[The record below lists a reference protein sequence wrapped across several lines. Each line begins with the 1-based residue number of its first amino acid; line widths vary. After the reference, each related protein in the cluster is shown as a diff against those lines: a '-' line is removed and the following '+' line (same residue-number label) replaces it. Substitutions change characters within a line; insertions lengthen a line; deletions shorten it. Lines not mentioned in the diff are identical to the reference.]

1 MKSNYAPLSKPTIVF
16 HWLAGLFFLTVL
28 GLGLYM
34 GELPKGPAKFE
45 IMDWHK
51 SLGFAFLFIALARVV
66 WRLYEGHLPSLSESH
81 TWQDTLAKGIHVML
95 LLATVMMPVSGMM
108 MSIGGGHGLDFFGAI
123 LVEGGEKIDWLGGLG
138 HEVHEIGANLV
149 ILALLLHI
157 AGALKHQFKDK
168 DGLLSRM
175 LGR

>member
-1 MKSNYAPLSKPTIVF
+1 MSSIALSKTTITF
-16 HWLAGLFFLTVL
+16 HWVTGLFFIAVL

-34 GELPKGPAKFE
+34 EELPRGPEKFE
-45 IMDWHK
+45 IMDLHK
-51 SLGFAFLFIALARVV
+51 SLGFAFLFLALARVA
-66 WRLYEGHLPSLSESH
+66 WRLREGHLPSLSQQI
-81 TWQDTLAKGIHVML
+81 TWQDTLAKGIHVL
-95 LLATVMMPVSGMM
+95 LLLGTVMMPVSGMM
-108 MSIGGGHGLDFFGAI
+108 MSIGGGHGLDFFGVV
-123 LVEGGEKIDWLGGLG
+123 LVEGGDKIDWLGGLG
-138 HEVHEIGANLV
+138 HEVHEIGANVL